1 MAARS
6 TASRIVHRHPVGALP
21 ALSDLVDGF
30 RRHEL
35 LVRAS
40 AIAFRTLFALIPLVL
55 FALALAGTL
64 SLDSIWTDHLAP
76 QIAPKVSSSVYDIL
90 DTTAVNVLGQRQ
102 LFWVTAGFV
111 LLTWELAA
119 ATRAV
124 MRSLDRIYHGHDEE
138 RPLRERVLTSIW
150 LGLAAGACVLA
161 AAAILQFGPIPAI
174 LRYLLAAAVLWLTV
188 GLLVRFGPAEP
199 QPLGWISF
207 GSTLVVVGWLVTW
220 SLYGL
225 YLTHLSNVGSAF
237 GAFAAVI
244 VLLTF
249 LQLSASV
256 LLAGALV
263 DALVRKAVTGDRQ
276 GT

>member
-1 MAARS
+1 MAALAQRF
-6 TASRIVHRHPVGALP
+6 P
-21 ALSDLVDGF
+21 ALSIPPLGDVVEGF

-40 AIAFRTLFALIPLVL
+40 GIAFRTLFALIPLTL

-64 SLDSIWTDHLAP
+64 SLDSLWTEHLAP

-90 DTTAVNVLGQRQ
+90 NSTATAVLGSRQ
-102 LFWVTAGFV
+102 LFWMTAGFA
-111 LLTWELAA
+111 LLLWELAA

-124 MRSLDRIYHGHDEE
+124 MRSLDRIYHGREEE
-138 RPLRERVLTSIW
+138 RPLRERVLTSVW

-161 AAAILQFGPIPAI
+161 AAAILQLAPLPGI
-174 LRYLLAAAVLWLTV
+174 LRYVLAAAALWLTV

-220 SLYGL
+220 TIYGL
-225 YLTHLSNVGSAF
+225 YLTHVADVGSAF

-244 VLLTF
+244 VLMTF

-256 LLAGALV
+256 LLAGALI
-263 DALVRKAVTGDRQ
+263 DSLVREAVTGDRQ

>member
-1 MAARS
+1 MAALAQRF
-6 TASRIVHRHPVGALP
+6 P
-21 ALSDLVDGF
+21 ALSIPPLGDVVEGF

-40 AIAFRTLFALIPLVL
+40 GIAFRTLFALIPLTR
-55 FALALAGTL
+55 FALA
-64 SLDSIWTDHLAP
+64 
-76 QIAPKVSSSVYDIL
+76 
-90 DTTAVNVLGQRQ
+90 
-102 LFWVTAGFV
+102 
-111 LLTWELAA
+111 
-119 ATRAV
+119 
-124 MRSLDRIYHGHDEE
+124 
-138 RPLRERVLTSIW
+138 
-150 LGLAAGACVLA
+150 AAGACVLA
-161 AAAILQFGPIPAI
+161 AAAFLQLAPLPGI
-174 LRYLLAAAVLWLTV
+174 LRYVLAAAALWLTV

-220 SLYGL
+220 TIYGL
-225 YLTHLSNVGSAF
+225 YLTHIADVGSAF

-244 VLLTF
+244 VLMTF

-256 LLAGALV
+256 LLAGALI

>member
-1 MAARS
+1 MATLAQRF
-6 TASRIVHRHPVGALP
+6 P
-21 ALSDLVDGF
+21 AFAVPPLGEVVDGF

-40 AIAFRTLFALIPLVL
+40 GIAFRTLFALIPLTL
-55 FALALAGTL
+55 FGLALAGTL
-64 SLDSIWTDHLAP
+64 SLESLWTQHLAP
-76 QIAPKVSSSVYDIL
+76 EIAPKVSPSVYDIL
-90 DTTAVNVLGQRQ
+90 NSTATAVLGSRQ
-102 LFWVTAGFV
+102 VFWMTAGLA

-124 MRSLDRIYHGHDEE
+124 MRALDRIYHGRDEE

-150 LGLAAGACVLA
+150 LGLAAGAFVLA

-174 LRYLLAAAVLWLTV
+174 LRYLLAAAALWLTV

-199 QPLGWISF
+199 QPLSWVSF

-220 SLYGL
+220 SAYGL
-225 YLTHLSNVGSAF
+225 YVTHIADLGSAF

-244 VLLTF
+244 VLMTF

-256 LLAGALV
+256 LLAGALI
-263 DALVRKAVTGDRQ
+263 DALIRETVTGDRQ